1 MEEYQMKAYVNQETC
16 ISCGLCEGVCPEVFE
31 LNEEG
36 KSVPILDEIPDE
48 FLSSAQDA
56 ESGCPVDAIVV
67 E

>member
-1 MEEYQMKAYVNQETC
+1 MKAYVNQETC
-16 ISCGLCEGVCPEVFE
+16 ISCGLCEGVCPDVFE

-36 KSVPILDEIPDE
+36 KSVTILDEIPDE